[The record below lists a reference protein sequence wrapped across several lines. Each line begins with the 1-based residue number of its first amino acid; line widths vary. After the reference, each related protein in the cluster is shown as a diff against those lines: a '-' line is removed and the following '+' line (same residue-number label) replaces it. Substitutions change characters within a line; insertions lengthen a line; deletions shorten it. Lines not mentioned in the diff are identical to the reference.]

1 MKNCFLAMCIF
12 VLTTCTINA
21 QSIVGKW
28 KTIDD
33 STGKEKSI
41 VEIFEKEGVYF
52 GKVKKL
58 INPSTPN
65 PKCDNCTGDQKGKPI
80 EGMIIIKGL
89 TKKGEEYTG
98 GKITDPQSGK
108 EYKCTI
114 TLDGKKLNVRGYV
127 GFSLIGRTQ
136 TWLKAE

>member
-1 MKNCFLAMCIF
+1 MCIF

-80 EGMIIIKGL
+80 EGMVIIKGL

>member
-80 EGMIIIKGL
+80 EGMVIIKGL